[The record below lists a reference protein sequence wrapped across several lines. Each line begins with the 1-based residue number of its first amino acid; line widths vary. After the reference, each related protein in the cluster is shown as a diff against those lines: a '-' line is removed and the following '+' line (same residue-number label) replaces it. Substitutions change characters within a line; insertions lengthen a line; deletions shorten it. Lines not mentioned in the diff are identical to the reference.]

1 MKNRKEYQTPVLFE
15 LNATAAIG
23 ACTFGGE
30 VTGCATGGVHR
41 LGECL
46 TGGGVKPVDC
56 THGGDAWSKR
66 KSI

>member
-1 MKNRKEYQTPVLFE
+1 MSQKRKYQSPVLFDLSSTE
-15 LNATAAIG
+15 AIG

-41 LGECL
+41 MGECL

-56 THGGDAWSKR
+56 THGGDAWRKKR
-66 KSI
+66 K